1 VSGART
7 VRNIA
12 IIAAIAAV
20 VAFVPGGGK
29 GANAIAAAL
38 WATFG
43 IGFGFIGLRFY
54 RERRTWIYSLGDPH
68 RALAYAGVAVALFAW
83 ASRARWWETSLG
95 EAVWFLLI
103 AFVVYAAMETYRHTR
118 SY

>member
-1 VSGART
+1 MSGART
-7 VRNIA
+7 IRNVA

-20 VAFVPGGGK
+20 VAFVPGGGQ
-29 GANAIAAAL
+29 GAQGIAAAL

-54 RERRTWIYSLGDPH
+54 RERRTWLYSLGDRH
-68 RALAYAGVAVALFAW
+68 RLLAYSGVAVALFAW
-83 ASRARWWETSLG
+83 ASRARWWESSLG

-103 AFVVYAAMETYRHTR
+103 AFVVYAAMEIYRHTR
-118 SY
+118 TY